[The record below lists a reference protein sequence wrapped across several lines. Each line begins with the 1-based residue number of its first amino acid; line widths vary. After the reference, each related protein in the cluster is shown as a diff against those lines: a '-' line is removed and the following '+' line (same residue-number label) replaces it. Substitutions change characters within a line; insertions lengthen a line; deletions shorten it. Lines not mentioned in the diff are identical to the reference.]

1 LSSENL
7 KNLIEKMI
15 KKTIALLLLIAAV
28 YWSFTALMPSG
39 FTKLD
44 TDKNSFSTERALV
57 HLKEISKAP
66 HYVGSKEHDRVR
78 NYIVTQLENLGLHV
92 EIQETF
98 SMRGYGNLS
107 KPKNIITKIKGTNS
121 TKALLLL
128 THYDSAPQASLGAS
142 DAGSGVVTILEG
154 IRAYLSKDEQPKN
167 DIIIVI
173 TDAEELG
180 LNGADTFTNKHPWA
194 KDVGLVFNFEARGS
208 GGPSYM
214 LMETNAGNA
223 NLMKGFVAANP
234 VYPVANSLAYS
245 IYKMLPNDTD
255 LTVFREDG
263 NIEGFNFAFID
274 DHYDYHTYMDNFERL
289 DRNTLEHQ
297 GSYLMPLLTHF
308 ANTDLSNLKTDED
321 YIYFNVPVL
330 KMVMYPFSWIWPMF
344 VVSLILFI
352 VLLWYGKK
360 NKSITLK
367 EALKG
372 FLPFLGAA
380 LISAIVCVLLWRLL
394 KWIYPHYNEMLH
406 GFTYNGYTY
415 ISAFVF
421 LTLGLNFLI
430 YHKVNFEKKANA
442 LIAPI
447 AIWLVISALAALYL
461 KGASFF
467 VIPVFFALIAL
478 FVMIR
483 QESPNLVSM
492 AVLCFPLLLIFAPFI
507 KMFPVGLGLNTL
519 FLVGILGS
527 LMFGLLLPVL
537 SFLKHKKRW
546 ANFTLLIA
554 FFSLISAHFNSGFD
568 KDSPKPNSLVYV
580 LDADE
585 NKAIWATYDK
595 VLDSWTH
602 NFIGENPE
610 EAKAE
615 QNIFRSKYNSGFSYQ
630 SKAPLKHLLEPLVI
644 VLEDTIVGDYRDVS
658 LIVKQQRPVNRFDIF
673 ADSLSRFK
681 NFEVNGIAAYKQ
693 TKGGYAFEP
702 RRRNRL
708 FTYFVSDNDSLHIKI
723 SVPKEQKTKLK
734 LYESSFDL
742 LTNNLFTIPQRT
754 EEMISKPFILND
766 AVIISKNIDIN

>member
-1 LSSENL
+1 
-7 KNLIEKMI
+7 MI
-15 KKTIALLLLIAAV
+15 KKAIALLLLIASI
-28 YWSFTALMPSG
+28 YWSFTALMPSD
-39 FTKLD
+39 FTRLD
-44 TDKNSFSTERALV
+44 ADENTFSTERALV
-57 HLKEISKAP
+57 HLKEISKTP
-66 HYVGSKEHDRVR
+66 HYVGSAAHDRVR
-78 NYIVTQLENLGLHV
+78 NYIVTQLENLGLNV
-92 EIQETF
+92 EIQEEF
-98 SMRGYGNLS
+98 SMRDYGNIS
-107 KPKNIITKIKGTNS
+107 KPKNIITKIKGSNNS
-121 TKALLLL
+121 KALLLL

-154 IRAYLSKDEQPKN
+154 IRAFLSKGEQPKN

-194 KDVGLVFNFEARGS
+194 KGVGLVLNFEARGS
-208 GGPSYM
+208 GGPGYM

-234 VYPVANSLAYS
+234 EYPVANSLAYS

-263 NIEGFNFAFID
+263 DIEGFNFAFID
-274 DHYDYHTYMDNFERL
+274 DHYDYHTYMDNYERL

-330 KMVMYPFSWIWPMF
+330 KMVMYPFSWIWPML
-344 VVSLILFI
+344 VVALILFI
-352 VLLWYGKK
+352 TLIWYGKK
-360 NKSITLK
+360 NQSIELK
-367 EALKG
+367 EASKG
-372 FLPFLGAA
+372 FLPFLGA
-380 LISAIVCVLLWRLL
+380 IIVSAIVCMFLWSLL
-394 KWIYPHYNEMLH
+394 KWMYPHYNDMLH

-430 YHKVNFEKKANA
+430 YHKVKFERKANA

-447 AIWLVISALAALYL
+447 TIWLVISALAGLYL

-467 VIPVFFALIAL
+467 IVPVFFALVSL

-483 QESPNLVSM
+483 QESPNLVLM
-492 AVLCFPLLLIFAPFI
+492 AILCFPLLLIFSPFV
-507 KMFPVGLGLNTL
+507 KMLPVGLGLKML
-519 FLVGILGS
+519 FIVGILGS

-537 SFLKHKKRW
+537 GFLKHKNRW
-546 ANFTLLIA
+546 ANFMLIIA
-554 FFSLISAHFNSGFD
+554 LVMLISAHFNSGFD
-568 KDSPKPNSLVYV
+568 KDNPKPNSLVYV
-580 LDADE
+580 LDTNSD
-585 NKAIWATYDK
+585 KAIWATYDK
-595 VLDSWTH
+595 VLDSWTE
-602 NFIGENPE
+602 NFIGENSQ

-630 SKAPLKHLLEPLVI
+630 SEAPLKQLLEPLVM
-644 VLEDTIVGDYRDVS
+644 VVKDTVVGDFRDVS
-658 LIVKQQRPVNRFDIF
+658 FIIKQQRPVNRFDIF

-681 NFEVNGIAAYKQ
+681 DFEVNGIAAYKQ
-693 TKGGYAFEP
+693 TDEGYAFEP

-708 FTYFVSDNDSLHIKI
+708 FTHFVSDNDSLHIKI

-742 LTNNLFTIPQRT
+742 LTNELFTVPQRSD
-754 EEMISKPFILND
+754 EMIPKPFILND
-766 AVIISKNIDIN
+766 AIIISKTIDIN